1 MLGRW
6 LQVDSGY
13 LANSSSPTGA
23 STVRV
28 NIIAASETAA
38 WYADVI
44 TKITSAKSSLY
55 PTKTLT
61 ITQNNLS
68 TYTGSDLTTANFDC
82 IFIWA
87 DGSYS
92 GSTLGNNINTF
103 INSGGGCTIAVF
115 ASASVSIAG
124 LNYAL
129 TPCVYPGNQ
138 SMSSTGLGTYTSSD
152 PLMLGVTSFNPG
164 SSRYGAGG
172 LTAQAGATVVAS
184 YNDNNILVAKKTQAS
199 NARTVTLNFF
209 PPSSTSRSDFWNAS
223 TNGGQLMCNAIMWTG
238 KGV

>member
-1 MLGRW
+1 
-6 LQVDSGY
+6 
-13 LANSSSPTGA
+13 
-23 STVRV
+23 
-28 NIIAASETAA
+28 
-38 WYADVI
+38 
-44 TKITSAKSSLY
+44 
-55 PTKTLT
+55 
-61 ITQNNLS
+61 
-68 TYTGSDLTTANFDC
+68 
-82 IFIWA
+82 
-87 DGSYS
+87 
-92 GSTLGNNINTF
+92 
-103 INSGGGCTIAVF
+103 
-115 ASASVSIAG
+115 
-124 LNYAL
+124 
-129 TPCVYPGNQ
+129 
-138 SMSSTGLGTYTSSD
+138 MSSTGLGTYTSSD